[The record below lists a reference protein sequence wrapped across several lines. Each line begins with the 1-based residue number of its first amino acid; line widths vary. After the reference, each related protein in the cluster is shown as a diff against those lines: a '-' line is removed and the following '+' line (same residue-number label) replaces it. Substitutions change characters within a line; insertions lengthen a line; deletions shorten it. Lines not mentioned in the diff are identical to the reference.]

1 MPSKSPSGAAKRN
14 HKKLRAALAIDTR
27 QSVPQ
32 EAITG
37 LPNHLVV
44 THILRSDYFDDPAD
58 LARLTAVSH
67 AMRDAVTATG
77 LRFEELDEMRASQL
91 GCLSALLR
99 LQLAGRLSCQERL
112 CQAAARSGQL
122 EELKVLREN
131 SCPWDE
137 HTCSRAALSGHLE
150 VLQWARA
157 NGCPWDSET
166 CHNAAFGGHL
176 EVLQWAR
183 ANGCPWDS
191 ETCHN
196 AAFGGH
202 LEVLQW
208 ARANGCPWNSGTC
221 MAAAESGHLEV
232 LQWLHANGCRW
243 DEKGL
248 LFISA
253 REGQEAVMQALIEA
267 GADINKAYDDGVTPL
282 LIAAHEGHVAMV
294 RALIEV
300 GADVNTAMDEREGVT
315 PLYIAAH
322 KDHAAIVQILRDAG
336 VA

>member
-112 CQAAARSGQL
+112 CQAAAGSGQL
-122 EELKVLREN
+122 EKLKLLRAGG
-131 SCPWDE
+131 CPWDAC
-137 HTCSRAALSGHLE
+137 TCWAAASGGHLE
-150 VLQWARA
+150 MLQWARA
-157 NGCPWDSET
+157 NGCPWDEET
-166 CHNAAFGGHL
+166 CSSAAGGGYL

-183 ANGCPWDS
+183 ANG
-191 ETCHN
+191 
-196 AAFGGH
+196 
-202 LEVLQW
+202 
-208 ARANGCPWNSGTC
+208 
-221 MAAAESGHLEV
+221 
-232 LQWLHANGCRW
+232 
-243 DEKGL
+243 
-248 LFISA
+248 
-253 REGQEAVMQALIEA
+253 
-267 GADINKAYDDGVTPL
+267 
-282 LIAAHEGHVAMV
+282 
-294 RALIEV
+294 
-300 GADVNTAMDEREGVT
+300 
-315 PLYIAAH
+315 
-322 KDHAAIVQILRDAG
+322 
-336 VA
+336 

>member
-27 QSVPQ
+27 QSSPQ

-44 THILRSDYFDDPAD
+44 THILSSDYFDDPAD

-122 EELKVLREN
+122 EKLKLLRAGG
-131 SCPWDE
+131 CPWDAC
-137 HTCSRAALSGHLE
+137 TCWAAASGGHLE
-150 VLQWARA
+150 MLQWARA
-157 NGCPWDSET
+157 NGCPWDEET
-166 CHNAAFGGHL
+166 CSSAAGGGYL

-183 ANGCPWDS
+183 ANG
-191 ETCHN
+191 
-196 AAFGGH
+196 
-202 LEVLQW
+202 
-208 ARANGCPWNSGTC
+208 
-221 MAAAESGHLEV
+221 
-232 LQWLHANGCRW
+232 
-243 DEKGL
+243 
-248 LFISA
+248 
-253 REGQEAVMQALIEA
+253 
-267 GADINKAYDDGVTPL
+267 
-282 LIAAHEGHVAMV
+282 
-294 RALIEV
+294 
-300 GADVNTAMDEREGVT
+300 
-315 PLYIAAH
+315 
-322 KDHAAIVQILRDAG
+322 
-336 VA
+336 